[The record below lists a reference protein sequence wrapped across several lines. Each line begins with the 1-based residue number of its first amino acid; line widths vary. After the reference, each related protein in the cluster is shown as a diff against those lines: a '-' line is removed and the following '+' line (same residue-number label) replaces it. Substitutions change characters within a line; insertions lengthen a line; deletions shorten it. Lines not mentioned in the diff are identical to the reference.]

1 MSYGMFRELKS
12 IKDFPL
18 ETAISAPERRKISEQ
33 HLAKQAGIQMQAI
46 RERMFD
52 ASLDGLF
59 EIRVRYK
66 LAKEVCD
73 YLKELGYHITYSCSS
88 DGTSYT
94 TIDWRE

>member
-1 MSYGMFRELKS
+1 MANDLFS
-12 IKDFPL
+12 KDIIPASERYL
-18 ETAISAPERRKISEQ
+18 ISQQ
-33 HLAKQAGIQMQAI
+33 HLGKQANIQMQVI
-46 RERMFD
+46 QERMFD
-52 ASLDGLF
+52 ASLDGHF

-94 TIDWRE
+94 TIDWRG

>member
-1 MSYGMFRELKS
+1 MMNDILS
-12 IKDFPL
+12 KDIIPASERYL
-18 ETAISAPERRKISEQ
+18 ISRQ
-33 HLAKQAGIQMQAI
+33 HLGKQANIQIQAI
-46 RERMFD
+46 QERMFD
-52 ASLDGLF
+52 ASLDGHF